1 MEDPINIIYFLLG
14 GAISVFSFFKF
25 REKRK
30 RIIDNGIEVEGI
42 IYEFDGISINA
53 QTSYPLIRFVTKEGL
68 WITEKGDWTSTSLKE
83 GVKVTVV
90 YNSNDPKEFIYRISY
105 DWSDIL
111 AYLLLI
117 AGVASI
123 CIGLWF
129 AYQYLIS

>member
-14 GAISVFSFFKF
+14 GAIAVFVFFKF

-42 IYEFDGISINA
+42 IYEFDGISINDQA
-53 QTSYPLIRFVTKEGL
+53 SYPLIRFVTKEGL

-90 YNSNDPKEFIYRISY
+90 YNSNDPKEFIYRTSY

-111 AYLLLI
+111 TYLFLI
-117 AGVASI
+117 AGVVST